1 MAYFYFFF
9 IQNFLEKISLFSSYV
24 NVLPYFIEWSLVGIA
39 AASGVASLLEQ
50 KGIQCPCC

>member
-9 IQNFLEKISLFSSYV
+9 IQNFLEKISLFSYV

-39 AASGVASLLEQ
+39 AASGAASLLEQ